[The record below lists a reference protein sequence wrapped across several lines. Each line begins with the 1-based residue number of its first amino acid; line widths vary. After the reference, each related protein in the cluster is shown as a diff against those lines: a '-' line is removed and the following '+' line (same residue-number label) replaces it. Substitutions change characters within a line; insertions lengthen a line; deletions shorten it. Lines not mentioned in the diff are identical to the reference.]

1 MPLHVVTRKKTDTP
15 SRVPDALQLGTAM
28 LASLREHQVLA
39 NMASWL
45 PLSRRA
51 GHGTRGLFTFAVVFL
66 MAGRSW
72 GIRPFAL
79 QFGTALARLVAPV
92 AGLIALPT
100 AASMSRALGS
110 LTHVAVRSCLDQL
123 LAGDVGVKRLLGSP
137 HVLHRDAQGQGWH
150 VLDLDPTVEAFRQ
163 RGLPDDAA
171 LPQPNRLA
179 PGTPGYTGHKRGD
192 LRIRHVPV
200 QHAGAGA
207 WLAYRLDAT
216 GGSLLPVVA
225 DVVRVARNAIPV
237 EGGAPRVVLRADGE
251 FGSVGSMRTI
261 VAEGVAVLTRLSR
274 YALLDRD
281 EVVALLPGL
290 TWRVVRSSGGG
301 PLRQAADLGL
311 FTLYPDDGAAGSK
324 DGPVQ
329 VRVVVTR
336 FARSSP
342 PEHGVLRDGFQI
354 ELFATTLPSDAWPP
368 EDVVALYFGR
378 SAMENRFAQEDR
390 EFGIDRTFSYH
401 PPGQE
406 WMSGIALFLWNV
418 LISRGVAADPLPVS
432 ASPQAARPAT
442 AEPSLTDSVPPWPL
456 PASESRNKTGVAPV
470 VEAEPT
476 QQRTTPESD
485 HPGSAQ
491 GASPEES
498 ALHKELWTITR
509 SAFAN
514 LEAMPGWRLD
524 DAEMEIRC
532 PNEKRLF
539 PFSSE
544 THIRKRKHGPKP
556 RHRLWIRTQTG
567 ACDGCPVRTTC
578 RTTDRPNIPKQ
589 LARDIKSEVKARV
602 AQLLKDLRR
611 IRRPKEIRTGI
622 ERRRDRLL
630 ASSKTVIPATRP
642 FLVPLPDGIAGHLL
656 PDSPLFLPAQTRA
669 RARSLLSSLTLHVAT
684 TPRPAQAPRQHPLLA
699 RDVADRQRRRRTW
712 RQREDRWWGV
722 AATLVLSGPQAAF
735 VRDRLISADTY
746 RA

>member
-225 DVVRVARNAIPV
+225 DV
-237 EGGAPRVVLRADGE
+237 
-251 FGSVGSMRTI
+251 
-261 VAEGVAVLTRLSR
+261 
-274 YALLDRD
+274 
-281 EVVALLPGL
+281 
-290 TWRVVRSSGGG
+290 
-301 PLRQAADLGL
+301 GL

-456 PASESRNKTGVAPV
+456 PASESRNKTSVVPV
-470 VEAEPT
+470 VEVEPT

-589 LARDIKSEVKARV
+589 LARDIKSAVKARV